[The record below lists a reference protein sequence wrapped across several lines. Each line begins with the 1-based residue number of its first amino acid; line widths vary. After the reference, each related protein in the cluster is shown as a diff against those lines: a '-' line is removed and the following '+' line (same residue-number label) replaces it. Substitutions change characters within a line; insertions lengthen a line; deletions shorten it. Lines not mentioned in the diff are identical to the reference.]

1 MIQSAS
7 RKKAKR
13 GITTLLG
20 VLLMISILSSVII
33 PYFIYVNSVN
43 NYYDTT
49 VVNMGIADQ
58 ERGMEDVIVYA
69 FGRDETYDINVI
81 IVNKGS
87 ISVNITRI
95 WVMSMD
101 LQRTNIFTSENVSA
115 ALNAHDLP
123 LQINPSDQ
131 ATIENLTLTIIL
143 DDPEKDLF
151 NIEIMTA
158 RGNVFASS
166 TNFLS
171 YNAGDWGTGMSWPW
185 LEIIIRSDE
194 GQDDFQ
200 IDVVGIS
207 NDFTDTISS
216 EHVLGDYFTIIPVLK
231 TGNYSVTATRITQK
245 MNPVVLGTQILY
257 VTVLEPIGMA
267 IFIDPD

>member
-43 NYYDTT
+43 NYYDAT

-81 IVNKGS
+81 IVNEGS

-101 LQRTNIFTSENVSA
+101 LQRTNIFTSKNVSA

-166 TNFLS
+166 TNFLG

-216 EHVLGDYFTIIPVLK
+216 EHVLGDYFTIIPVFKIGDYNVTVTK
-231 TGNYSVTATRITQK
+231 TTQK
-245 MNPVVLGTQILY
+245 SNPVVLGTDTLV
-257 VTVLEPIGMA
+257 VTEMYPIGMA